1 MAVQTASAYR
11 GPAFVRIAVALQTLT
26 LFFQA
31 ATAGLL
37 LTSAHGELLHD
48 VGARVMYGA
57 SMLYVLAAILAW
69 RPGGASPRPVLYASG
84 FLLLA
89 SLQVVLGIAH
99 LPALHVPL
107 GILMFTGSVLV
118 LLGTRP
124 GGAPGRPGT
133 AR

>member
-1 MAVQTASAYR
+1 
-11 GPAFVRIAVALQTLT
+11 
-26 LFFQA
+26 
-31 ATAGLL
+31 
-37 LTSAHGELLHD
+37 
-48 VGARVMYGA
+48 
-57 SMLYVLAAILAW
+57 VLAAVLAW

-84 FLLLA
+84 FPLLA

-124 GGAPGRPGT
+124 GGVPSRPAT
-133 AR
+133 TR